1 MVKSV
6 VNLSVHRNTLEK
18 RAKRQL
24 GNDFRKTIETTF
36 KEKDIR
42 MFVFVGIDANG
53 KAQVSW
59 DTGGII
65 PLWAAPSMVME
76 ILQKSMGEVDE
87 DWKPPLRTV
96 ERNIGE
102 SKE

>member
-1 MVKSV
+1 MVKST
-6 VNLSVHRNTLEK
+6 VNLSVHRNTVEK

-24 GNDFRKTIETTF
+24 GNAFRKDIEKVF
-36 KEKDIR
+36 RDKDIR
-42 MFVFVGIDANG
+42 MYVFVGIDANG
-53 KAQVSW
+53 KAQTYW

-76 ILQKSMGEVDE
+76 ILQKSMGEFDE

-96 ERNIGE
+96 ERNIWE